1 MRVLTDRRLHFHSLA
16 RPRFERA
23 VDVVEWLGAVQSQD
37 YAGAKWAVAQRT
49 TGVTDQD
56 VDEAFNRGA
65 ILRTHVLRPTWHFVL
80 PRDIRW
86 MLALTAPRIN
96 LPMAFQGRSLGL
108 DSRVFARSQR
118 LLARELAGGRF
129 LTRQELA
136 KVLGYTGLPLG
147 VILMRAELDA
157 VICSGPLEGKQ
168 HTFALLDER
177 VADHRTVDREQAL
190 ALLARRFFRSHGPAT
205 LRDFRWWSG
214 LSAGDAK
221 TAAATAGD
229 AIASETIDGQ
239 TYWLSSSPATPPRA
253 GGVHLLPNFDE
264 YLVAYT
270 DRSAAY
276 DGTDSATTLRNT
288 VVIDGRIVGTWRRTF
303 ARGAVAIQVSP
314 LKRLRQTDRL
324 ARAVERYGAFLGRA
338 ASFQV

>member
-16 RPRFERA
+16 RPRFARA
-23 VDVVEWLGAVQSQD
+23 ADVVEWLGAVQSQD
-37 YAGAKWAVAQRT
+37 YAGAKWAIGQRT
-49 TGVTDQD
+49 AGLTDQD
-56 VDEAFNRGA
+56 IDHAFNSGA
-65 ILRTHVLRPTWHFVL
+65 ILRTHVLRPTWHLV
-80 PRDIRW
+80 PARDLRW

-118 LLARELAGGRF
+118 LLARELAGGRSM
-129 LTRQELA
+129 TRQELA
-136 KVLGYTGLPLG
+136 TVLGYTGFPLG

-157 VICSGPLEGKQ
+157 VICSGPLQGKH

-177 VADHRTVDREQAL
+177 VADHRTVDREHAL

-214 LSAGDAK
+214 LSAADAK
-221 TAAATAGD
+221 TAAASAGD
-229 AIASETIDGQ
+229 AIASETIGGQ
-239 TYWLSSSPATPPRA
+239 TYWLSTSPTRPPRA
-253 GGVHLLPNFDE
+253 GGLYLLPNFDE
-264 YLVAYT
+264 YLVAYS

-276 DGTDSATTLRNT
+276 DGADSETTLRNT

-303 ARGAVAIQVSP
+303 SRDAVAIQVSP
-314 LKRLRQTDRL
+314 LKRLRETDTL

-338 ASFQV
+338 ASFRI